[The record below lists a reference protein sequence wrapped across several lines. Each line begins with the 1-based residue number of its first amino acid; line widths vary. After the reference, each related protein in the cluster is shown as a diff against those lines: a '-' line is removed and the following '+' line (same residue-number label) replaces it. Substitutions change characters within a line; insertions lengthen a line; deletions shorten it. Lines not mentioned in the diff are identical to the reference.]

1 MVIKLGDVNYRI
13 DDRLIHGQV
22 ITAWSRYY
30 KLEKIIIV
38 DNQVAG
44 DPIQRQ
50 IINAVAPP
58 NIIVE
63 VLSVKESYD
72 AIIEAKK
79 AKTSTLVLVKG
90 PEALFDLVEMGIE
103 IREIIIG
110 GMQFKN
116 GRKQL
121 SRTVFVTP
129 EEAEVFWKLHD
140 KGIELIIQIVPT
152 EGRSQLLNSL
162 NKTFPKGG

>member
-1 MVIKLGDVNYRI
+1 MEKVNYRI

-38 DNQVAG
+38 DDQVAA
-44 DPIQRQ
+44 DPIQCQ

-58 NIIVE
+58 NMTVE
-63 VLSVKESYD
+63 VLSVKEGYE
-72 AIIEAKK
+72 AITEAHKNQI
-79 AKTSTLVLVKG
+79 STLVLAKG
-90 PEALFDLVEMGIE
+90 PEALLELVEMGVTME
-103 IREIIIG
+103 EVIIG
-110 GMQFKN
+110 GMQFKS

-129 EEAEVFWKLHD
+129 DEAEAFWKLSD
-140 KGIELIIQIVPT
+140 KGVQLTIQIVPT
-152 EGRSQLLNSL
+152 ERRSQLITSL